1 MGLIDN
7 NVVLLILVIAL
18 IFSLLLLFNIKG
30 WNLNIP
36 DVQKTLLGTVTMESM
51 ENKVDIE
58 SELNSMKLNQLDSF
72 CENHRESGSALN
84 QSCNK
89 LTQDNCNS
97 TSCCVWLNNE
107 KCVAGGED
115 GPTFQTQNGKKIDV
129 DTYYYQN
136 KCYGNNCK

>member
-1 MGLIDN
+1 MDDN
-7 NVVLLILVIAL
+7 LVLLILITAL

-30 WNLNIP
+30 WNLNVP

-51 ENKVDIE
+51 ENKEDIE

-84 QSCNK
+84 KSCNK

-107 KCVAGGED
+107 KCVAGAED

-129 DTYYYQN
+129 DNYYYKN
-136 KCYGNNCK
+136 KCYGNNC